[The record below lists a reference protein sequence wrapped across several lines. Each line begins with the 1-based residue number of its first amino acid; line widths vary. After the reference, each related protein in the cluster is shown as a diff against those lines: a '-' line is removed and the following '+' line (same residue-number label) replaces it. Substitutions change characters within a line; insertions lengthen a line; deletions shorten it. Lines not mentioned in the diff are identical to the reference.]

1 MQEQTAEVISIATR
15 KPWHEEQ
22 AEKRK
27 ARRSDGQK
35 KRVEKDR
42 AKKDHKEGMLTM
54 LDEVKALIEAG
65 KFEGLM
71 IFGRDPTSKIFFND
85 FILDV
90 GTVPLNDYFG
100 FAGLLDTVSLELKQ
114 CATMAPALMN
124 DGSISDPYMDPAEI
138 VYLDPEEFE

>member
-1 MQEQTAEVISIATR
+1 MTEQTAEVISLATR

-27 ARRSDGQK
+27 ARRSDGQR
-35 KRVEKDR
+35 KRFEKDK
-42 AKKDHKEGMLTM
+42 AKKDHKTGMLIM
-54 LDEVKALIEAG
+54 LDEVRALIEAG

-71 IFGRDPTSKIFFND
+71 IFGRDPNSKAFFND

-124 DGSISDPYMDPAEI
+124 DGSIEDPYLEPEYVM
-138 VYLDPEEFE
+138 LDPEDFE